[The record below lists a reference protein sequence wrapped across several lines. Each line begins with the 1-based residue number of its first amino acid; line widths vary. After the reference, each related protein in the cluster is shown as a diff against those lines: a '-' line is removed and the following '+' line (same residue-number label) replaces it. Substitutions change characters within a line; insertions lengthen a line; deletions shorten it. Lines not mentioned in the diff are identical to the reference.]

1 MVREILIWPDPRLSE
16 QATDVKAVNDDVR
29 AIVADMF
36 ETMYKA
42 NGVGLAAPQIGVLQR
57 IVTIDTTPKQEGVKP
72 LALINP
78 VIVKHEGEVVWEEGC
93 LSVPGEAEEV
103 TRYEKV
109 TVKALDQD
117 GKEFEVEGTG
127 LLAIALQHELDHL
140 DGTVFVD
147 RISTLK
153 RGLIK
158 RRMKRLKADREREK
172 AEGKQPEPERLSTP
186 GL

>member
-16 QATDVKAVNDDVR
+16 HASEVQVVDDSIR
-29 AIVADMF
+29 ALVADLF
-36 ETMYKA
+36 ETMYQA
-42 NGVGLAAPQIGVLQR
+42 SGVGLAAPQIGVLQR

-78 VIVKHEGEVVWEEGC
+78 VIVKSEGEIVWEEGC
-93 LSVPGEAEEV
+93 LSVPGESEEV
-103 TRYEKV
+103 TRFEKV
-109 TVKALDQD
+109 TVRALDRD
-117 GKEFEVEGTG
+117 GKQFEVEGTG

-172 AEGKQPEPERLSTP
+172 AEGKQPEPDRLSTP

>member
-1 MVREILIWPDPRLSE
+1 MVREILIWPDHRLSE
-16 QATDVKAVNDDVR
+16 QASEVKAVDDGVR

-36 ETMYKA
+36 DTMYQA
-42 NGVGLAAPQIGVLQR
+42 NGVGLAAPQIGLSQR
-57 IVTIDTTPKQEGVKP
+57 IVTIDTTPKQDGVRP

-78 VIVKHEGEVVWEEGC
+78 VIVKSEGEVVWEEGC
-93 LSVPGEAEEV
+93 LSIPGEAEEV
-103 TRYEKV
+103 TRFERV
-109 TVKALDQD
+109 TVKALDRD
-117 GKEFEVEGTG
+117 GKEIEVEGTG
-127 LLAIALQHELDHL
+127 LLAIALQHEIDHL

-147 RISTLK
+147 RVSTLK

-172 AEGKQPEPERLSTP
+172 AEGKQPAPERLSTP